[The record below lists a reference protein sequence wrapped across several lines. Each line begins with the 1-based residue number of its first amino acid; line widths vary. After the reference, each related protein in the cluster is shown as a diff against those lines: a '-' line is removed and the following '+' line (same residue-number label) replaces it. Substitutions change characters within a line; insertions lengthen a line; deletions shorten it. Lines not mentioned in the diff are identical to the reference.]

1 MQAIT
6 DTLGLDLTGF
16 LWHLANYAVL
26 LLALWWVGFRP
37 IMRKLAERE
46 RWVQESL
53 DRAARADADASQAE
67 QERAALLAAARA
79 EAEAI
84 VAQARAEAGRISAGA
99 APAAPAVAAT
109 SANARA

>member
-46 RWVQESL
+46 QRVQESL
-53 DRAARADADASQAE
+53 DRAALADAEAAQAE
-67 QERAALLAAARA
+67 RERLALLTAARA

-84 VAQARAEAGRISAGA
+84 VAQARAEADRLAVGA
-99 APAAPAVAAT
+99 APATMAA
-109 SANARA
+109 SADTRA